1 MINLVDPLSAP
12 GTSMGPYRRRRRC
25 HARCDCFAIRLL
37 PKLIYIVELRVKTVK
52 YFKSIEKVQ
61 EEVEAMQNRLKGLES
76 VNGDVVAA
84 EAASVGIA
92 SA

>member
-1 MINLVDPLSAP
+1 MPRSVWLLL
-12 GTSMGPYRRRRRC
+12 RL
-25 HARCDCFAIRLL
+25 DCF
-37 PKLIYIVELRVKTVK
+37 PKLIWIIELRVKTVK

-61 EEVEAMQNRLKGLES
+61 EEVEAMQNKLKGLES
-76 VNGDVVAA
+76 VKGDVVAA